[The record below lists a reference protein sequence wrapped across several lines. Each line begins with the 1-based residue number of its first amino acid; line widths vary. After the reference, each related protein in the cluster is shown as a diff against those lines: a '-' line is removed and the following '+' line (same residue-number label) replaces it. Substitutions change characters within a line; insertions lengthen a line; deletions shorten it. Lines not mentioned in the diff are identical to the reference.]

1 MAASKRPR
9 VTLSTLDRRMSG
21 LDDRMHTLDQ
31 RMDGL
36 DHRVQDLGDR
46 MRGQGII
53 LEEIRAQNRA
63 TIEAVVAFRVALEA
77 KIDQAD
83 RDSQARD
90 AVLCLLALTTRV
102 DALGRVT

>member
-1 MAASKRPR
+1 
-9 VTLSTLDRRMSG
+9 
-21 LDDRMHTLDQ
+21 
-31 RMDGL
+31 
-36 DHRVQDLGDR
+36 
-46 MRGQGII
+46 
-53 LEEIRAQNRA
+53 
-63 TIEAVVAFRVALEA
+63 VALEA